1 MHSTSSYH
9 SSDAILLQGIA
20 ASSQHSFNT
29 LYERHW
35 EKTYASAYKRLKDT
49 DLAKDIVQEIFTHL
63 WVKRET
69 LRIDN
74 LSAYLHVAVRNRVFK
89 QAARGKLTHPF
100 LSVLEKLPSL
110 YEQTDSDL
118 LAKEF
123 FKAYEVLVNSLP
135 AKKQHIF
142 RLRFEEE
149 LSTKDIA
156 EQLGLSRKTV
166 QNQLT
171 KAVDFLRA
179 ALFIQLILILISFSE

>member
-1 MHSTSSYH
+1 MLSTSSYH

-49 DLAKDIVQEIFTHL
+49 DLAKDNGQEIFTQL

-89 QAARGKLTHPF
+89 QAAKGQLTHPF
-100 LSVLEKLPSL
+100 LFALETLPS
-110 YEQTDSDL
+110 
-118 LAKEF
+118 
-123 FKAYEVLVNSLP
+123 
-135 AKKQHIF
+135 
-142 RLRFEEE
+142 
-149 LSTKDIA
+149 
-156 EQLGLSRKTV
+156 
-166 QNQLT
+166 
-171 KAVDFLRA
+171 
-179 ALFIQLILILISFSE
+179 